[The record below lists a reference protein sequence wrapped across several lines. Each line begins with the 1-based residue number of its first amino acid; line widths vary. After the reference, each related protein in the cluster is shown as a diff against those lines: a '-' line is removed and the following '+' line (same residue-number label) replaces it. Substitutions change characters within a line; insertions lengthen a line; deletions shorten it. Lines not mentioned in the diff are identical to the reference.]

1 MLLLLLLR
9 ETEERPFVEVRGA
22 NASVD
27 EDSMASSNG
36 DVYLIFN
43 DVLLYYMLV
52 CNWLEWRECYRTTSY
67 YCRSLSTWSITCE
80 LEANVKKPKTPR

>member
-1 MLLLLLLR
+1 MLLLLR

-43 DVLLYYMLV
+43 DRAVHVDHYAL
-52 CNWLEWRECYRTTSY
+52 
-67 YCRSLSTWSITCE
+67 
-80 LEANVKKPKTPR
+80 